1 MRQLTEILRYAA
13 EAPKGDPVP
22 ITKSEIPVVAAFVQ
36 RGQRFIDPDGPIDG
50 TNKEAVKDG
59 RFTLNEHRV
68 VVL

>member
-22 ITKSEIPVVAAFVQ
+22 ITKSEIPALSAFIQ
-36 RGQRFIDPDGPIDG
+36 ESSRNHGPLKLGESIKLALTEG
-50 TNKEAVKDG
+50 RYTVNK
-59 RFTLNEHRV
+59 HRV